1 MIYFLLTLLQLRSG
15 IAVIMAAFNSLG
27 NDDGQPRLLP
37 LRDGKPRLEVSCL
50 MGTYLFDPGRPLVQA
65 CTSLRHARELCSV
78 PPGLARLLALY

>member
-1 MIYFLLTLLQLRSG
+1 LIYFLLTLLQLGSG

-50 MGTYLFDPGRPLVQA
+50 MGLICLILG
-65 CTSLRHARELCSV
+65 
-78 PPGLARLLALY
+78 GL